1 MGKLIR
7 IEVENFKSYKGH
19 QTIGPFHQFTSVI
32 GPNGAGKSNL
42 MDAISFV
49 LGVHSSHL
57 RSQNLKDM
65 IYRSEALRKEGDP
78 STPSNN
84 SSSSVNTRAPKK
96 AHVTAVYETSQGR
109 EVRFMRVINTN
120 GQSEYRINDR
130 VVQYTDYNKAL
141 EKENILVKAK
151 NFLVFQGDVESVA
164 SQHPKDLTRLI
175 EQISGSW
182 DYRDQYDDLKQ
193 KRDEAIEES
202 AHTFNKKRGI
212 AAEIKLY
219 EEQKE
224 EADKFE
230 KLVVDKRDLTVQYLL
245 WKLFHVEE
253 KARALEEESSAKN
266 ADKDD
271 LQFEVA
277 GMEDNFKKA
286 REEKALIHR
295 EKIKCELHIRKINRE
310 LDEQHPTSVSNM
322 EKIAQLEKKIKQ
334 TEQSIERIKR
344 DGQQQEQV
352 VASLEKDLELLQHT
366 EQQFE
371 ASIPTTAGLANGPVL
386 TGAQLMDYERRKQ
399 EVSIKAVEEQHLLQ
413 QYQRQYK
420 TEKQRLDEQQSKM
433 EKLQAAEA
441 ETLDALRQANEE
453 KATLTLE
460 AETIQERLGVRQSE
474 LKKLEHERTTTHQ
487 RETKLNE
494 KLQEVLNK
502 LMEAS
507 VTQQESD
514 KDSRFNESVATLKQ
528 IYPNVHGKLSDLC
541 RPNQRKYDTAIA
553 TVLGRNMDAIVV
565 EDEQTAAEC
574 IEYMREQHVG
584 VATFLPIHSLSLPP
598 INDRYR
604 NFVRGARLA
613 YDVLK
618 FDKQYDSVVQ
628 YACGSTLICD
638 TLAIAKQICFEMNE
652 NVRTVTLD
660 GSVIHQSGLMTG
672 GQTGAQT
679 TKKWA
684 QSDVEELMRS
694 RDKLLEELNQIS
706 KTKRMGTAEDSAKS
720 DCSNLSSQLKTLEEE
735 LTTLES
741 RIQGLQ
747 GTLENTRQNL
757 AAAVQPYE
765 QHKHALSQ
773 LEANIQ
779 RVQEEIN
786 RVEDHIFEDFCA
798 EINVPTIRDYEAMQY
813 GVSDEVTEQR
823 AQFAS
828 QKSRLETQLAFEKD
842 QLNELIARLKKLE
855 TTLSND
861 ATQKRKLEADVAGM
875 AGKTEQLQAKL
886 KSFEV
891 DLQKQTHLE
900 EQKQIDINEVS
911 RALEA
916 KGKNVEELLRE
927 FRAVESEYEKVRA
940 ERVAIFR
947 KCKLEGINLPLTRGS
962 MDDII
967 IEETNN
973 NNATQNTDD
982 NASVSDTSS
991 VAGSVSSSVVNSA
1004 NTDMDLDVPVSQMS
1018 IQSTDWEVE
1027 VDFSSVGAAQR
1038 RDDSARLE
1046 HEFQEQ
1052 IKKYADEIEQMAP
1065 NLKAVSRLEGVH
1077 ERLKQAEQEFNAAR
1091 ATAKSAKEAFNLVK
1105 QKRYGKFFAAF
1116 SHISE
1121 KIDTV
1126 YKDLTKSPTF
1136 TLGGTAYLT
1145 AEDEDEP
1152 YLEGITYHAMPPM
1165 KRFRDMEQLSGGEKS
1180 VAALALLFAI
1190 HSFKPSPFFVLD
1202 EVDAALDN
1210 TNVSTVASYIRQH
1223 ATPDFQF
1230 IVISLKHT
1238 LYEKAESLVGIYR
1251 DQDLN
1256 SSKTMTLMTALN
1268 SYVGFDTITQQ
1279 IEKKSLKRGFQF
1291 NVMVVGQTGLGKS
1304 TLVNTLFASH
1314 LIDSKGRQHV
1324 QDLHKQTTQI
1334 ESVSHVIEENGVRL
1348 RLNIVDT
1355 PGYGDQVD
1363 NENCWEPIIKYV
1375 KDQHSAYLRKELT
1388 AQREKV
1394 IQDNRVHCCLYF
1406 IAPSGH
1412 SLKPIDVIVL
1422 KKLVQVVNVVPV
1434 IAKSDSLTIEERNA
1448 FKQRIN
1454 AELAFHQIDL
1464 YPYDTTEDYD
1474 DEERALNAHIRQL
1487 LPFAVVGS
1495 ERQVVVNGKAVIGRK
1510 NRWGTIIVEDE
1521 NHCEFIH
1528 LRNFLTRTH
1537 LQDLVETTA
1546 MVHYETFRSNQ
1557 LMALKG
1563 AVAAT
1568 SPTSEIPTSPLSA
1581 ATTTADS
1588 PSSNSAN
1595 AAIPTKAFPPFA

>member
-65 IYRSEALRKEGDP
+65 IYRSEALRKEGDTT
-78 STPSNN
+78 TPS
-84 SSSSVNTRAPKK
+84 SGVHTRSPKK

-109 EVRFMRVINTN
+109 EIRFMRAINTN

-182 DYRDQYDDLKQ
+182 DYRDQYEDLKQ

-202 AHTFNKKRGI
+202 AHTFNRKRGI

-224 EADKFE
+224 EAEKFE
-230 KLVVDKRDLTVQYLL
+230 KLVADKRDLTVQYLL

-266 ADKDD
+266 SDKDD

-310 LDEQHPTSVSNM
+310 LDEQHPTSVSNK
-322 EKIAQLEKKIKQ
+322 EKITQLEKKMKQ

-352 VASLEKDLELLQHT
+352 VATLEKDLELLQHT

-420 TEKQRLDEQQSKM
+420 TEKQRLDEQKSKM
-433 EKLQAAEA
+433 EKLQASEA
-441 ETLDALRQANEE
+441 ETLDDLRQVNEE
-453 KATLTLE
+453 KATLTQE
-460 AETIQERLGVRQSE
+460 AEAIQERLGVRQSE
-474 LKKLEHERTTTHQ
+474 LKRLENERTTTHQ
-487 RETKLNE
+487 REVKLNE
-494 KLQEVLNK
+494 QLQDVLSK

-507 VTQQESD
+507 VTQQESE

-541 RPNQRKYDTAIA
+541 KPNQRKYDTAIA

-565 EDEQTAAEC
+565 EDEQTASEC

-604 NFVRGARLA
+604 NFVKGARLA

-618 FDKQYDSVVQ
+618 FDKQYNSVIQ

-638 TLAIAKQICFEMNE
+638 NLTIAKQICFEMNE

-672 GQTGAQT
+672 GQSGAQT

-684 QSDVEELMRS
+684 QSDVEDLMRS

-706 KTKRMGTAEDSAKS
+706 KTKRMGSAEDSAKS
-720 DCSNLSSQLKTLEEE
+720 DCSNLNSQLNTLKEELITLER
-735 LTTLES
+735 
-741 RIQGLQ
+741 RIEGLQ
-747 GTLENTRQNL
+747 GTLENTRKNL

-765 QHKHALSQ
+765 QQKHGLDQ
-773 LEANIQ
+773 LEANIN

-786 RVEDHIFEDFCA
+786 RVEDHVFEDFCA

-823 AQFAS
+823 AQFSS

-842 QLNELIARLKKLE
+842 QLDELIARLKKLE
-855 TTLSND
+855 TTLTND
-861 ATQKRKLEADVAGM
+861 ATQKSKLEADVAGM
-875 AGKTEQLQAKL
+875 AGKTEQLQSKL
-886 KSFEV
+886 KSYEV
-891 DLQKQTHLE
+891 DLQKQIHLE
-900 EQKQIDINEVS
+900 EQKQVEINEVS

-927 FRAVESEYEKVRA
+927 FLAVESEYEKVRA

-973 NNATQNTDD
+973 NATQQTDD
-982 NASVSDTSS
+982 SESVSDASS
-991 VAGSVSSSVVNSA
+991 VTGSVSSSHSNINSTS
-1004 NTDMDLDVPVSQMS
+1004 TDMDLDVPVSQMS

-1027 VDFSSVGAAQR
+1027 VDFSSVGPSQR
-1038 RDDSARLE
+1038 RDDSARLDR
-1046 HEFQEQ
+1046 EFQEQ
-1052 IKKYADEIEQMAP
+1052 IKKYGDEIEQMAP

-1077 ERLKQAEQEFNAAR
+1077 ERLKVAEQEFNTAR

-1105 QKRYGKFFAAF
+1105 QKRYSKFFAAF

-1230 IVISLKHT
+1230 IVISLKHI

-1256 SSKTMTLMTALN
+1256 SSKTMTLML
-1268 SYVGFDTITQQ
+1268 
-1279 IEKKSLKRGFQF
+1279 
-1291 NVMVVGQTGLGKS
+1291 
-1304 TLVNTLFASH
+1304 
-1314 LIDSKGRQHV
+1314 
-1324 QDLHKQTTQI
+1324 
-1334 ESVSHVIEENGVRL
+1334 
-1348 RLNIVDT
+1348 
-1355 PGYGDQVD
+1355 DQYQ
-1363 NENCWEPIIKYV
+1363 N
-1375 KDQHSAYLRKELT
+1375 
-1388 AQREKV
+1388 
-1394 IQDNRVHCCLYF
+1394 
-1406 IAPSGH
+1406 
-1412 SLKPIDVIVL
+1412 
-1422 KKLVQVVNVVPV
+1422 
-1434 IAKSDSLTIEERNA
+1434 
-1448 FKQRIN
+1448 
-1454 AELAFHQIDL
+1454 
-1464 YPYDTTEDYD
+1464 
-1474 DEERALNAHIRQL
+1474 
-1487 LPFAVVGS
+1487 
-1495 ERQVVVNGKAVIGRK
+1495 
-1510 NRWGTIIVEDE
+1510 
-1521 NHCEFIH
+1521 
-1528 LRNFLTRTH
+1528 
-1537 LQDLVETTA
+1537 
-1546 MVHYETFRSNQ
+1546 
-1557 LMALKG
+1557 
-1563 AVAAT
+1563 
-1568 SPTSEIPTSPLSA
+1568 
-1581 ATTTADS
+1581 
-1588 PSSNSAN
+1588 
-1595 AAIPTKAFPPFA
+1595 